1 MSSTGNRKIAFDST
15 RTLYSINYFLF
26 FEIASIFDMT
36 IKAPSEK
43 EAKKVKI
50 AVSRDPVTTSFE
62 KWACD

>member
-1 MSSTGNRKIAFDST
+1 
-15 RTLYSINYFLF
+15 
-26 FEIASIFDMT
+26 MT

-62 KWACD
+62 KWACDEIKDRRIVFQSLNR

>member
-1 MSSTGNRKIAFDST
+1 
-15 RTLYSINYFLF
+15 
-26 FEIASIFDMT
+26 MT

-62 KWACD
+62 KWACDEIKDRSIKFQFIY

>member
-1 MSSTGNRKIAFDST
+1 MVIFGSVFPIANMIGKDQVIIF
-15 RTLYSINYFLF
+15 FLF
-26 FEIASIFDMT
+26 KIASISDMT

>member
-1 MSSTGNRKIAFDST
+1 VLAAGKDQVI
-15 RTLYSINYFLF
+15 IF
-26 FEIASIFDMT
+26 FFFKIASIFDMT

>member
-1 MSSTGNRKIAFDST
+1 
-15 RTLYSINYFLF
+15 
-26 FEIASIFDMT
+26 MT

-62 KWACD
+62 KWACDEIKDIKIKFLLRLNNSSYEILKNQKH

>member
-1 MSSTGNRKIAFDST
+1 
-15 RTLYSINYFLF
+15 
-26 FEIASIFDMT
+26 MT

-62 KWACD
+62 KWACDEIKDRRIVFQSLTCNARMSVLMCV